1 MSPTIPREMTLA
13 PEKGSRL
20 PTAWTLSSSSRK
32 SATCSPPT
40 SAHTPVLGTMSSRR
54 QILCNFNFPLRRAGG
69 TDLAALGD
77 EDDVAIGLVAVD
89 KMAEPLPPLRVGD
102 PPLPLALVAVDQLL
116 DVRLE
121 LGADA
126 QRVLAHHLTHVVDAA
141 LQVLQPHAGALQ
153 PVAGADVEHE
163 EAVDV
168 LNQFL
173 FIQILC
179 KQISVSRLHAA
190 VAAHVQVPAFF
201 RGDDADVLALRL
213 GALARAARDR
223 HLHLVRR
230 ADAAVAVLDVDR
242 HRDRILDS
250 VTAPGAADTG
260 LYCSQCFPI
269 GVARFEARV
278 HEILPDERQLLDARA
293 EEVDALRAGDLGVEA
308 EFLRHDPE
316 HDQFLGCDLA
326 ARNPRHDRIGAV
338 LLQVGEEVVVRVLQ
352 RRVRGLEDHLV
363 PARGENR
370 GEGRLA
376 DVAAATVAV
385 PGDDGVEAHE
395 LADPDKM
402 EHLLARIVEVLA

>member
-40 SAHTPVLGTMSSRR
+40 SAHTPVLGTMSSSR
-54 QILCNFNFPLRRAGG
+54 QILCNFSFPLRRAGG

-77 EDDVAIGLVAVD
+77 EDDVAIGLVAVHE
-89 KMAEPLPPLRVGD
+89 MAEALHHLRVVD
-102 PPLPLALVAVDQLL
+102 RLLPLALVAVDQLL

-126 QRVLAHHLTHVVDAA
+126 ERVLAHHLAHIVDAA

-230 ADAAVAVLDVDR
+230 ADAAVAVLDRDRER
-242 HRDRILDS
+242 HRVLHA
-250 VTAPGAADTG
+250 VAAPGAAHT
-260 LYCSQCFPI
+260 
-269 GVARFEARV
+269 
-278 HEILPDERQLLDARA
+278 
-293 EEVDALRAGDLGVEA
+293 
-308 EFLRHDPE
+308 
-316 HDQFLGCDLA
+316 
-326 ARNPRHDRIGAV
+326 
-338 LLQVGEEVVVRVLQ
+338 
-352 RRVRGLEDHLV
+352 
-363 PARGENR
+363 
-370 GEGRLA
+370 
-376 DVAAATVAV
+376 
-385 PGDDGVEAHE
+385 
-395 LADPDKM
+395 
-402 EHLLARIVEVLA
+402 